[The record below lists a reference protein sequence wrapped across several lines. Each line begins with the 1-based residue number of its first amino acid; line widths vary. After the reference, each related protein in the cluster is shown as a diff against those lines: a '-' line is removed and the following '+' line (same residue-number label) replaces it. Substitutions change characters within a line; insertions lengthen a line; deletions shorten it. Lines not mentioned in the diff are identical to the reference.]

1 MVVVVG
7 TDPLVVVGIGHRV
20 VGGIVQRI
28 VEVGTGLGF
37 VDSSDNFDFDYI
49 PECHF

>member
-1 MVVVVG
+1 MVVG
-7 TDPLVVVGIGHRV
+7 TGPLVAVGIGHRV
-20 VGGIVQRI
+20 VGRIVQKI

-37 VDSSDNFDFDYI
+37 VDSSGNFYFGCI